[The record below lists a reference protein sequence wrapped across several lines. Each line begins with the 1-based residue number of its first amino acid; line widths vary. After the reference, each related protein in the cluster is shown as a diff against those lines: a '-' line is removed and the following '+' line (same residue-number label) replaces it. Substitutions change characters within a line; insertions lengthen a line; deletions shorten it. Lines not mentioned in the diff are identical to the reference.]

1 MKLIILLVSL
11 AVSAVEAVVQQQQ
24 PLDSG
29 IDFDLIRKYAEDNMW
44 NYYRSI
50 IDR

>member
-11 AVSAVEAVVQQQQ
+11 AASAVEAVIQQQQ

-29 IDFDLIRKYAEDNMW
+29 TDFDLIRKYAEDNMW
-44 NYYRSI
+44 NYYR
-50 IDR
+50 